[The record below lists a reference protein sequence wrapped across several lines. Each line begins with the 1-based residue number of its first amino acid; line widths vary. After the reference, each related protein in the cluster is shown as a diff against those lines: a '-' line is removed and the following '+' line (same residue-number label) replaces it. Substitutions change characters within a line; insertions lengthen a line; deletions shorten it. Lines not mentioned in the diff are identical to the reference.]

1 MTGSAGSKQPRRRS
15 QAAKGNR
22 GAVAKARI
30 GRLLASRTAKPIDP
44 AQPLL
49 SIMEPVQLLLSIMES
64 VPRAPYV
71 PLKYS
76 ERRPSIKKRR
86 VESMAVARKA
96 KYAKALRKGTD
107 TEGQEGGEPDTEE
120 QEGEGPAAAGSLGP
134 GMTDIVDES
143 GGGGHSSEGI
153 SALLAS
159 SMQLPKLPRRPSI
172 RQVRLARLAQARKA
186 KAAKVKAGRM
196 GTATEGHDTEGQE
209 AVEGLQAFFAGEG
222 Q

>member
-1 MTGSAGSKQPRRRS
+1 
-15 QAAKGNR
+15 
-22 GAVAKARI
+22 VAKARI

-107 TEGQEGGEPDTEE
+107 TEGQEGGEPDTEEQEGEGLDTEEQEGGGPDTEE